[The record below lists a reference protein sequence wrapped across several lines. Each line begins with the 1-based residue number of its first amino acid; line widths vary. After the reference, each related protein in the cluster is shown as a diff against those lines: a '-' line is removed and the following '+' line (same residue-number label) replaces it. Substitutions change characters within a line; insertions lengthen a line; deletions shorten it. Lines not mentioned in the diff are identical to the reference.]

1 MRKVSTILFW
11 IGELFSVA
19 IAIVL
24 FNIGSIFKIEV
35 KTPEYIIEG
44 VIMIICAIIAIP
56 VRLGTEE
63 DRPVLAGV
71 WTILLVGNV
80 AIASAILLFVV
91 NGIEQN
97 EVRRS
102 LNNPSPSSIMENAL
116 KDGEVPL
123 MANSFKYRL
132 KYNQERFVEGAIT
145 KEVYE
150 QNKSNI
156 RLDIKNQQVLLK
168 NYETALN
175 SKLERQIITNKEYED
190 ILCKLH
196 EEKIRLDNLLYP
208 AEE

>member
-19 IAIVL
+19 IAILL
-24 FNIGSIFKIEV
+24 FNIGSIFEMGVTKG
-35 KTPEYIIEG
+35 EYIFEG
-44 VIMIICAIIAIP
+44 VIIIICAIIAIP

-80 AIASAILLFVV
+80 AIASGILLFVV
-91 NGIEQN
+91 HGIEQN
-97 EVRRS
+97 EVRER

-116 KDGEVPL
+116 KEGNVPS
-123 MANSFKYRL
+123 MANSFKYKL

-156 RLDIKNQQVLLK
+156 RLDIKNQQVSLK
-168 NYETALN
+168 NYEAALK
-175 SKLERQIITNKEYED
+175 SKLERQIITNQEYEAT
-190 ILCKLH
+190 LWKLH
-196 EEKIRLDNLLYP
+196 SEAVRLDALLYS
-208 AEE
+208 EEE

>member
-24 FNIGSIFKIEV
+24 FNLGSIFKIEI

-44 VIMIICAIIAIP
+44 VIIIICAIIAIP

-80 AIASAILLFVV
+80 AIASGILLFVV

-97 EVRRS
+97 EVRER
-102 LNNPSPSSIMENAL
+102 LNNPSRSSIMENAL
-116 KDGEVPL
+116 KEGEVPL
-123 MANSFKYRL
+123 MANSFKYKL
-132 KYNQERFVEGAIT
+132 KYNQERFVEGTIT

-175 SKLERQIITNKEYED
+175 SKLERQIITHKEYED
-190 ILCKLH
+190 TLRKLH

-208 AEE
+208 KEE